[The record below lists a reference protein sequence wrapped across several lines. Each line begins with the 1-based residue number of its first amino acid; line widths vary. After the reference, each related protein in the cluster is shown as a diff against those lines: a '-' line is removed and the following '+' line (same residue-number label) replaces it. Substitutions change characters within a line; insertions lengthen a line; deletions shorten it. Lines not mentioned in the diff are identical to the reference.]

1 MAKAFLTLAAVAL
14 LAAPALAQQ
23 PAVRLITMTGSGT
36 VQAEPDR
43 AWVSVG
49 IEARAPQT
57 ATARQAA
64 AATMEAIQRR
74 LKALGIPDAAIRT
87 SMFNVQQDWM
97 VTQGQ
102 RTPRGY
108 VVSNQVDIRVDDIK
122 TLAPVID
129 ESLAAGANNI
139 RGVRWDLTNRDAL
152 ERQALQRAY
161 ADARTRAEVIAAAAG
176 STLGD
181 LYAAQEARA
190 GAIRPTMA
198 FAETVQA
205 QASAVVADTPVSPGQ
220 IDIRATVTASFVI
233 RR

>member
-1 MAKAFLTLAAVAL
+1 VTKAFLTFAAVAL
-14 LAAPALAQQ
+14 LAAPALAQ
-23 PAVRLITMTGSGT
+23 PAAVRLITMTGSGT

-49 IEARAPQT
+49 IEARALET
-57 ATARQAA
+57 GAARQTA

-74 LKALGIPDAAIRT
+74 LKALGIPESAIRT
-87 SMFNVQQDWM
+87 SAFNVQQDWM

-108 VVSNQVDIRVDDIK
+108 VVSNQVDIRVDDIGR
-122 TLAPVID
+122 LASVID

-139 RGVRWDLTNRDAL
+139 RGVRWDVADREAL
-152 ERQALQRAY
+152 ERQALARAY
-161 ADARTRAEVIAAAAG
+161 ADARARADVIAAAAG

-190 GAIRPTMA
+190 GAVRPTMA
-198 FAETVQA
+198 FGGEVIAA
-205 QASAVVADTPVSPGQ
+205 QAAVVADTHVSPGQ

>member
-1 MAKAFLTLAAVAL
+1 MTKAFLTVAAAAV
-14 LAAPALAQQ
+14 LATPVLAQE
-23 PAVRLITMTGSGT
+23 PAVRLITMTGAGT

-49 IEARAPQT
+49 IEARAPET
-57 ATARQAA
+57 AVARQAA
-64 AATMEAIQRR
+64 AATMEAIERR
-74 LKALGIPDAAIRT
+74 LTALGIPDAAIRT
-87 SMFNVQQDWM
+87 AAFNVQQDWM

-108 VVSNQVDIRVDDIK
+108 LVSNQVEIRVDDLK
-122 TLAPVID
+122 RLASVID
-129 ESLAAGANNI
+129 ESIAAGANNI
-139 RGVRWDLTNRDAL
+139 RGVRWDVTDRASL

-161 ADARTRAEVIAAAAG
+161 ADARARAEVIAAAAG

-190 GAIRPTMA
+190 GAIRPTTA
-198 FAETVQA
+198 FAMETVA
-205 QASAVVADTPVSPGQ
+205 AASVVADTPVSPGQ